1 MFCAALARRCA
12 LPRLHEPQD
21 CELVAGPDDG
31 ALLLL
36 LLIPCLVWL
45 LPMVDSRQCTGFT
58 RTSAALQRL
67 SSCRATIISPSM
79 LPSRFGFF
87 IIVLIKGPLLRSPAP
102 IHETQA
108 SCLAHRH

>member
-36 LLIPCLVWL
+36 IPCLVWL
-45 LPMVDSRQCTGFT
+45 LPVVDSRQCTGCT
-58 RTSAALQRL
+58 RTGAALQRL
-67 SSCRATIISPSM
+67 GSCPATIISLSM
-79 LPSRFGFF
+79 PPSRFGFF
-87 IIVLIKGPLLRSPAP
+87 IIVLVKGPLICSPAP
-102 IHETQA
+102 MRETQA
-108 SCLAHRH
+108 SCLGHRH